1 MYFHPFFGP
10 RPVGFSGGGAFS
22 GDSAA
27 STVVVTLGLR
37 AGAAE
42 WLFVVVT
49 KADAGHVVATRMVAA
64 AAMAL
69 ERVSCVGIAH
79 TLMMCSLPDVSVEVK
94 SARDFARDERPPPQN
109 KIERKLE
116 RRKKGHFFLIP
127 PLLFWSVFP
136 FSLFFSTSPRPVVV
150 VLASG
155 SSAKG
160 GREYQEGT
168 NQGPAPLGA
177 LGSLL
182 ARFDNV
188 S

>member
-1 MYFHPFFGP
+1 MCQSKSVSESLLVTSDHHPKTKLRENWKEGKKAI
-10 RPVGFSGGGAFS
+10 FSY
-22 GDSAA
+22 
-27 STVVVTLGLR
+27 STV
-37 AGAAE
+37 A
-42 WLFVVVT
+42 F
-49 KADAGHVVATRMVAA
+49 
-64 AAMAL
+64 L
-69 ERVSCVGIAH
+69 ERFPIFPF
-79 TLMMCSLPDVSVEVK
+79 SLS
-94 SARDFARDERPPPQN
+94 
-109 KIERKLE
+109 
-116 RRKKGHFFLIP
+116 
-127 PLLFWSVFP
+127 